1 MNETPSQTNRRPAS
15 WLRHA
20 PQITSVAVCA
30 LAGIALLGWTVNVE
44 WLKSVGQ
51 PVPMN
56 PMTALSLLIAGI
68 SLCVSRD
75 DAAGSRG
82 PTFTRPLAR
91 ALGLAVAIVG
101 LLRLLG
107 YWPGWNIGV
116 DTLLFTTRL
125 SGNR

>member
-20 PQITSVAVCA
+20 PQISSVAVCA
-30 LAGIALLGWTVNVE
+30 LAGIALLGWTLNVE

-56 PMTALSLLIAGI
+56 PMTALSLLMGGI
-68 SLCVSRD
+68 SLWMSRD
-75 DAAGSRG
+75 VATGWRSA
-82 PTFTRPLAR
+82 TFTRPLAR

-101 LLRLLG
+101 
-107 YWPGWNIGV
+107 
-116 DTLLFTTRL
+116 
-125 SGNR
+125 